1 MPRPTT
7 KNDLMIVAK
16 ESYEK
21 LNLLISKMTSEELNT
36 PFDFSKDKKKKE
48 AVEIKNNAESLVY
61 QTEKTLKDLEGK
73 LSEDEKSAV
82 NAKLEELKT
91 ALTTDNTEDIKAK
104 NDALTQEFYKLSEKL
119 YQNANPMYG
128 YIEQFRDIIL
138 YARFPNLET
147 ILIGFI
153 TALIVLYLGAWYFN
167 KKQDE
172 FILYI

>member
-82 NAKLEELKT
+82 NTKLEELKT

-119 YQNANPMYG
+119 YQNANPQG
-128 YIEQFRDIIL
+128 QGAEQKKDDVVDAD
-138 YARFPNLET
+138 YE
-147 ILIGFI
+147 
-153 TALIVLYLGAWYFN
+153 VVDEDEN
-167 KKQDE
+167 K
-172 FILYI
+172 